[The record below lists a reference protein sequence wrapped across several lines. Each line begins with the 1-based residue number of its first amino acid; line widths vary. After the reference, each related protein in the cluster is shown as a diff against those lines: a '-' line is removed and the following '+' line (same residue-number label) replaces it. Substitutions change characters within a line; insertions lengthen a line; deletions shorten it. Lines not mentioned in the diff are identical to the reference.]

1 MNDGTTRTFIPTKS
15 TGGSVEKARSL
26 HDTATDLNATG
37 IATSET
43 VKDKIVEVKDKV
55 IEVKDKVIEVK
66 ETLIGR
72 GGATA
77 EKVRRF
83 ARVHPLKTIAIAF
96 AVGYVGMRVTRP
108 LRWL

>member
-1 MNDGTTRTFIPTKS
+1 MNDGTTRRFAHTQS

-26 HDTATDLNATG
+26 HDTAKDLNATG
-37 IATSET
+37 NEMGET
-43 VKDKIVEVKDKV
+43 VKDKIVEVRDKV
-55 IEVKDKVIEVK
+55 IDVKDKVIDVK
-66 ETLIGR
+66 ETLIDR

-83 ARVHPLKTIAIAF
+83 ARAHPLKAIAIAF